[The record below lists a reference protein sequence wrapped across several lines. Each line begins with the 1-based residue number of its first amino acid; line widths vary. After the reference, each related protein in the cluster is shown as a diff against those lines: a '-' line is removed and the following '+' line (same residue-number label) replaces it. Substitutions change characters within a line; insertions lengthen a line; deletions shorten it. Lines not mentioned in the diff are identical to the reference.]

1 MLTKNKVL
9 NTFTC
14 FSEKFTIDELI
25 DKLILLEKIEKG
37 IEQSE
42 NREVISDD
50 ELNKEMD
57 KWFE

>member
-9 NTFTC
+9 NTITC
-14 FSEKFTIDELI
+14 FPEKFTIDELI

-42 NREVISDD
+42 NREIISDD